1 MKWWDWMPW
10 SQFSECWA
18 LSQLFHSPF
27 TFIKRLFSSSSFS
40 ALSVISSAYL
50 RLLIF
55 LPAILI
61 PACAS
66 SSPAFL
72 MMYSADKLN
81 KQGDNIKP
89 WHTSSLIWNQ
99 SVVPC
104 PVLTVAS
111 WPTYRFLYLSAD
123 YKYFSRSVVSCVCV
137 CVCVVLSYSVVS
149 NSLWCYGILRAG
161 VLDGLPCSPPGDL
174 PNPGIKPTCLTSLA
188 LAGGFFTTSATQE
201 AHTEILYL
209 LVPYRS
215 KLYFPAVLILIYLFG
230 CARALATTCRIFSCG
245 MQTLSCGIFPVPSA
259 LRVWSLSHW
268 TTRRIPSFILF
279 QWPDSMFSD
288 FIKETIISLLN

>member
-1 MKWWDWMPW
+1 MP
-10 SQFSECWA
+10 SNHLILCHPRLLLSSIFPSIRVFSNESA
-18 LSQLFHSPF
+18 LP
-27 TFIKRLFSSSSFS
+27 IRWPNYWSFS
-40 ALSVISSAYL
+40 FDIS
-50 RLLIF
+50 
-55 LPAILI
+55 P
-61 PACAS
+61 
-66 SSPAFL
+66 
-72 MMYSADKLN
+72 
-81 KQGDNIKP
+81 
-89 WHTSSLIWNQ
+89 
-99 SVVPC
+99 
-104 PVLTVAS
+104 
-111 WPTYRFLYLSAD
+111 
-123 YKYFSRSVVSCVCV
+123 
-137 CVCVVLSYSVVS
+137 S
-149 NSLWCYGILRAG
+149 NE
-161 VLDGLPCSPPGDL
+161 LDGLPCSPPGDL